1 MTASTGSPLRR
12 VGGLSAVVLLA
23 SALVVGVHAL
33 TSDRIDAAQRLA
45 QRQALAIVLPPSL
58 YDNDPLLDSVRV
70 VAPAWLGTDAPVT
83 VRRARRGGHA
93 TAMVLEAVAP
103 DGYGGPI
110 ALLVG
115 VDRSGRITGVRVTA
129 HRETPGLGDAI
140 DIRRSG
146 WIRRFEQRA
155 LGDPPEAGW
164 TVKSDGGDFDQFAG
178 ATMTPR
184 AVVKAVHRVLALIR
198 KHGDRLYAAPA
209 GSELRFGDAPDLL
222 LPGEEAPP

>member
-1 MTASTGSPLRR
+1 MTASTGSPLGR

-23 SALVVGVHAL
+23 SALVVGAHAL

-58 YDNDPLLDSVRV
+58 YDNDPLIDSLRV
-70 VAPAWLGTDAPVT
+70 TAPAWLGTDAPVT

-93 TAMVLEAVAP
+93 TAMVLVAVAP

-115 VDRSGRITGVRVTA
+115 VDRTGRITGVRVTA

-146 WIRRFEQRA
+146 WIRRFDRRA

-164 TVKSDGGDFDQFAG
+164 AVKSDGGDFDQFAG

-184 AVVKAVHRVLALIR
+184 AVVKAVHRVLALVR
-198 KHGDRLYAAPA
+198 KHGDRIYAAPA
-209 GSELRFGDAPDLL
+209 GSDLRLGDAPDAP
-222 LPGEEAPP
+222 LPGEEVTP

>member
-23 SALVVGVHAL
+23 CALVVGVHAL
-33 TSDRIDAAQRLA
+33 TRDRIEAAQRLA

-70 VAPAWLGTDAPVT
+70 AAPAWLGTDAPVT
-83 VRRARRGGHA
+83 VRRARRGDHA
-93 TAMVLEAVAP
+93 TAMALEAVAP
-103 DGYGGPI
+103 DGYAGPI

-115 VDRSGRITGVRVTA
+115 VDRTGRITGVRVTA

>member
-23 SALVVGVHAL
+23 CALVVGVHAL
-33 TSDRIDAAQRLA
+33 TRDRIDAAQRLA

-70 VAPAWLGTDAPVT
+70 AAPAWLGTDAPVT
-83 VRRARRGGHA
+83 VRRARRGDHA
-93 TAMVLEAVAP
+93 TAMALEAVAP
-103 DGYGGPI
+103 DGYAGPI

-115 VDRSGRITGVRVTA
+115 VDRTGRITGVRVTA

>member
-70 VAPAWLGTDAPVT
+70 AAPAWLGTDAPVT
-83 VRRARRGGHA
+83 VRRARRGDHA
-93 TAMVLEAVAP
+93 TAMALEAVAP
-103 DGYGGPI
+103 DGYAGPI

-115 VDRSGRITGVRVTA
+115 VDRTGRITGVRVTA